1 MLMHNRR
8 LLAAL
13 IGFALAPVSMAAKQ
27 PDLSGVWETYQVSH
41 APAKTPQDVFVD
53 EQALIGGEP
62 KLREPYASDY
72 AALQKKKQAAEA
84 AGQPIIDG
92 RTQCLPEGMPEMMM
106 AILPIEIL
114 QTDKEMV
121 VLTELFAQ
129 TRRIYLNRKMPLLDE
144 LIPGYFGYSVGHWQ
158 GTTLI
163 VETQGI
169 RDETQFLDMPH
180 SPQMKITE
188 QFKLVDA
195 NVLEDHIVIDDPE
208 VRQIKSK
215 LLQLKRVSLCVCMC
229 VCKDQFVSAATIAS
243 KAAKASK
250 GSISALPAGFD

>member
-1 MLMHNRR
+1 MLIRK

-13 IGFALAPVSMAAKQ
+13 LGFALLPVSMAAKR
-27 PDLSGVWETYQVSH
+27 PDLSGVWETYHVSH
-41 APAKTPQDVFVD
+41 EPAKAGQDVFVD
-53 EQALIGGEP
+53 EPALIGGEP
-62 KLREPYASDY
+62 KLREPYATAY
-72 AALQKKKQAAEA
+72 AALQKKKQAAEE

-129 TRRIYLNRKMPLLDE
+129 TRRIYFNRKMPSLDD
-144 LIPGYFGYSVGHWQ
+144 LIPGYFGYSVGRWQ

-169 RDETQFLDMPH
+169 REEVRFMDMPH
-180 SPQMKITE
+180 SEQMKITE

-195 NVLEDHIVIDDPE
+195 NTLEDHIVIDDPE
-208 VRQIKSK
+208 FLVEPYRFSYKYRRNPDYQIGEYVCDNNRYRPTSEGGVK
-215 LLQLKRVSLCVCMC
+215 LDLQ
-229 VCKDQFVSAATIAS
+229 
-243 KAAKASK
+243 
-250 GSISALPAGFD
+250 GN